1 MKEYTLD
8 HSQLASSY
16 HTGMIAGLSLIAQN
30 LKQCMSRK
38 ELVCISSFLHMQ
50 VLSLLQ
56 RALYFIFTNARMWFP
71 RGFQV
76 GLSQY
81 RNAIWHNLKGND
93 LFSVGVEP
101 STVCSC
107 TCT

>member
-1 MKEYTLD
+1 MD
-8 HSQLASSY
+8 HSQLASNY

-38 ELVCISSFLHMQ
+38 ELVSISSFLHMQ
-50 VLSLLQ
+50 LSILQ

-76 GLSQY
+76 GLS
-81 RNAIWHNLKGND
+81 
-93 LFSVGVEP
+93 
-101 STVCSC
+101 
-107 TCT
+107 